1 MPLDKLFPFDLQ
13 KFLALQI
20 QICFEMLTIFMGVI
34 KNMFVQFLLNCVH
47 KLLVN
52 SMPED
57 AMADDQNFY
66 ESYLGLT
73 PQFFGNNH
81 QKFFLLA
88 VLSTLLLLAVINV
101 YVDISVVVPVY
112 LDIHLHLSLL
122 FSLSLLPEVFKC
134 QSNNRSSRHRFMGA
148 VNSANLEGLLG
159 LAV

>member
-134 QSNNRSSRHRFMGA
+134 QSNNRSSRHRFIGA
-148 VNSANLEGLLG
+148 VNSASLKGLLG
-159 LAV
+159 LAA